1 LASVNRDESG
11 HPPAQPPPA
20 GPAAARRPRI
30 LRAVSRMSI
39 GGVQRGILATLARAD
54 HARFEYGV
62 LCTKKPGHWADA
74 VRELGVALTCQKTL
88 PPWDPYQILRL
99 ARVLR
104 RLRPDLIHI
113 HMAPMVIPVG
123 TAARL
128 AGIRHIVIQ
137 HHNDYARHWDELN
150 LGLRRWEFL
159 LTRRAN
165 AVIAVSRAVARM
177 TAARVGLAD
186 GGVEVIPNG
195 IDRETFETAA
205 PVDPRAEWRVAP
217 DRPLVVHV
225 ARYLPTKRIEDFIEA
240 AAIVAGRWGERHP
253 DRPMPVFAAIGGGA
267 PDLAEAYQ
275 RLIRHHKLERTVILA
290 GSRPDV
296 PGLLKAAQLG
306 VLASEMEGFGQVV
319 MEYLAAGLPVVATNL
334 DCIGEMLRDGEEAL
348 LVPTRAPQALADAIE
363 TLLSDAELARR
374 LTQAGRRKLEV
385 YDWGRAVR
393 AYEAI
398 YDRILQGSPA
408 AG

>member
-1 LASVNRDESG
+1 
-11 HPPAQPPPA
+11 
-20 GPAAARRPRI
+20 
-30 LRAVSRMSI
+30 M
-39 GGVQRGILATLARAD
+39 
-54 HARFEYGV
+54 
-62 LCTKKPGHWADA
+62 
-74 VRELGVALTCQKTL
+74 
-88 PPWDPYQILRL
+88 
-99 ARVLR
+99 
-104 RLRPDLIHI
+104 
-113 HMAPMVIPVG
+113 
-123 TAARL
+123 
-128 AGIRHIVIQ
+128 
-137 HHNDYARHWDELN
+137 
-150 LGLRRWEFL
+150 
-159 LTRRAN
+159 
-165 AVIAVSRAVARM
+165 
-177 TAARVGLAD
+177 
-186 GGVEVIPNG
+186 GVEVYSGNWSRQINQDSFIWHAEDHLFPRG
-195 IDRETFETAA
+195 MARTLRFTLSLSDRS
-205 PVDPRAEWRVAP
+205 PR
-217 DRPLVVHV
+217 V

-275 RLIRHHKLERTVILA
+275 RLIRHHKLEGTVILA